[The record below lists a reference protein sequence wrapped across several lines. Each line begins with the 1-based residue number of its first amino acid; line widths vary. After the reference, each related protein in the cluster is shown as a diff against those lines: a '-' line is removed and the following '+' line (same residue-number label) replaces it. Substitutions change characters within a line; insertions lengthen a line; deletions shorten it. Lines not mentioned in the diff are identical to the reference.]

1 MTTFHPL
8 LRMMHSFLA
17 FSSVPS
23 PRPLRLRVRP
33 LSLLLLTL
41 LPTLSYP
48 QSPAPD
54 NSTSL
59 ARDLVNPFIGTGG
72 HGHTYPGACVPNGL
86 VQLSPDTRPDGYND
100 WDGCGGYHASDSLI
114 YGFSHTHLSGTGV
127 ADLCDVLL
135 MPMSGYV
142 SLLPEAY
149 RAPFRRATEAANAGF
164 YKVHLDS
171 RPIPDP
177 ALPNGR
183 RTAGIDVELSA
194 TPRVGV
200 HRYTF
205 PQKED
210 AYVVIDLVHRD
221 QVTEAQ
227 LQVTQGTDGRRTTE
241 ITGYRR
247 SSSWARDQQVF
258 FCMQFSAP
266 AIALLASDQQQT
278 PPSPLQRLSGSD
290 LKGILNFGDL
300 QGRPL
305 IVKVG
310 ISAVSIEGA
319 RKNLEAEVPH
329 WDFDR
334 VRKQAE
340 EAWNAKLGK
349 IRVEGGTREE
359 QRAFYTALYHSYVAP
374 YIFNDV
380 DGQYRGM
387 DGQVH
392 KADHNVYTVFSL
404 WDTFRALHPLMTV
417 LEPEMT
423 RDWIRTFLLHY
434 QQGGR
439 LPVWELWGNETDC
452 MIGYHSVS
460 VIADA
465 YAKGI
470 RGFDTKLAL
479 EAMVASAEA
488 EHFGLRSYR
497 ERGYISSEDEPESVS
512 RTLEY
517 AYDDWCIARFAEM
530 IGEPEVAQR
539 FFARSRNWQ
548 NLFDPATQF
557 FRARRNGGFVE
568 PFDPYE
574 VNFHFT
580 EANAWQYGLFVP
592 HDLPRYLDL
601 IGGRRGLTE
610 RLDALF
616 TARDRTTGRDQSDIT
631 GLIGQYAHG
640 NEPSHNF
647 AYLYALS
654 DRPLSTEVYLRKIM
668 TEFYRDTPDG
678 LIGNEDCGQ
687 MSAWFVWSAMGL
699 YPLTPGDPSYLI
711 GTPLFDRVTM
721 DLGQGRSLRVE
732 ALVGGGQRD
741 HLEALT
747 WNDRET
753 SPYRQLAHTALE
765 QGGTLRFHLGPRA
778 GAAPVLDALTEGK
791 AITGPPPAPFIA
803 APSVTFTDSLVVQVG
818 HVTGPWKLM
827 IEAGAADQL
836 RARNA
841 PLVQGDRVVLRESGT
856 VTAWCE
862 GPDGSRGPV
871 VTARFKQ
878 MDGTRTMT
886 LESTYANQYAAG
898 GSQALVDGL
907 RGGNDFRTG
916 EWQGFLDQDVLA
928 TIDLGKVMK
937 VGRIGLSALQDEKSW
952 IWLPADVEIVTS
964 INQRQWSSTTV
975 THDVDRQTKGTIL
988 RELWTPQLDRRVRYI
1003 KVIARNAG
1011 PCPEWHPGKGG
1022 KSWIF
1027 LDEVLVEP
1035 GK

>member
-1 MTTFHPL
+1 MIWGMTGIIA
-8 LRMMHSFLA
+8 LA
-17 FSSVPS
+17 QQTNP
-23 PRPLRLRVRP
+23 
-33 LSLLLLTL
+33 
-41 LPTLSYP
+41 
-48 QSPAPD
+48 
-54 NSTSL
+54 

-72 HGHTYPGACVPNGL
+72 HGHTFPGACVPNGL

-135 MPMSGYV
+135 MPVSADGTFPWSPDMYRSVFRKGSEHAYAGY
-142 SLLPEAY
+142 
-149 RAPFRRATEAANAGF
+149 
-164 YKVHLDS
+164 YKVTLDGPP
-171 RPIPDP
+171 RLERYAAPQP
-177 ALPNGR
+177 A
-183 RTAGIDVELSA
+183 RTTDGGPLHVELTSTA
-194 TPRVGV
+194 RVGV
-200 HRYTF
+200 HRYTY
-205 PQKED
+205 PTD
-210 AYVVIDLVHRD
+210 ASARLVLDLRHRD
-221 QVTEAQ
+221 KLLPTEGNNIQ
-227 LQVTQGTDGRRTTE
+227 LVNGNEVVGE
-241 ITGYRR
+241 RR
-247 SSSWARDQQVF
+247 SSSWAND
-258 FCMQFSAP
+258 
-266 AIALLASDQQQT
+266 
-278 PPSPLQRLSGSD
+278 QRLFYCIRFSQPWKEAEVAPSD
-290 LKGILNFGDL
+290 LRDLVAGFDFGITKE
-300 QGRPL
+300 PL
-305 IVKVG
+305 IIKVG

-319 RKNLEAEVPH
+319 RKNLETEVPH

-340 EAWNAKLGK
+340 AAWNAKLGK
-349 IRVEGGTREE
+349 ITVEGGTREE

-374 YIFNDV
+374 YLFNDV
-380 DGQYRGM
+380 DGRYRGL

-392 KADHNVYTVFSL
+392 RADHNVYTVFSL

-423 RDWIRTFLLHY
+423 HDWIRTFLLHY

-488 EHFGLRSYR
+488 DHFGLKAYR

-530 IGEPEVAQR
+530 IGEHEVAQR

-548 NLFDPATQF
+548 NLFDPATGF

-601 IGGRRGLTE
+601 IGGRHGLTE

-616 TARDRTTGRDQSDIT
+616 TARERTTGRDQSDIT

-668 TEFYRDTPDG
+668 TEFYRDAPDG

-699 YPLTPGDPSYLI
+699 YPLTPGDPNYVI

-747 WNDRET
+747 WNDQET

-778 GAAPVLDALTEGK
+778 GAAPVLNALTEGK
-791 AITGPPPAPFIA
+791 TITGPPPAPFIS

-818 HVTGPWKLM
+818 HVAGPWKLM
-827 IEAGAADQL
+827 VEAGAAEQL

-841 PLVQGDRVVLRESGT
+841 PQVQGDRVVLRQSGT

-862 GPDGSRGPV
+862 GPDGTRGPV

-898 GSQALVDGL
+898 GTQALVDGL

>member
-1 MTTFHPL
+1 MNMNMAHADPKN
-8 LRMMHSFLA
+8 A
-17 FSSVPS
+17 VG
-23 PRPLRLRVRP
+23 RPGGSTLRVAATMIWGMTAIIGFAQQTNP
-33 LSLLLLTL
+33 
-41 LPTLSYP
+41 
-48 QSPAPD
+48 
-54 NSTSL
+54 

-72 HGHTYPGACVPNGL
+72 HGHTFPGACVPNGL
-86 VQLSPDTRPDGYND
+86 VQLSPDTRPDGYMD
-100 WDGCGGYHASDSLI
+100 WDGCGGYHYSDSLI

-127 ADLCDVLL
+127 ADLCDVLITPVAGIGTYDPL
-135 MPMSGYV
+135 VYRSSFRKETERAHAGYY
-142 SLLPEAY
+142 A
-149 RAPFRRATEAANAGF
+149 
-164 YKVHLDS
+164 VHLDDS
-171 RPIPDP
+171 
-177 ALPNGR
+177 
-183 RTAGIDVELSA
+183 DVDAELTSSM
-194 TPRVGV
+194 RVGV
-200 HRYTF
+200 HRYSFHRSDT
-205 PQKED
+205 
-210 AYVVIDLVHRD
+210 VSLVIDLTHRD
-221 QVTEAQ
+221 NLQEATCVRVSDTEF
-227 LQVTQGTDGRRTTE
+227 VGERS
-241 ITGYRR
+241 
-247 SSSWARDQQVF
+247 SSSWAR
-258 FCMQFSAP
+258 S
-266 AIALLASDQQQT
+266 
-278 PPSPLQRLSGSD
+278 QRLFYCVRLSQPSIAQRMIHQKTTHGSVPKNPKAVLLFKRTD
-290 LKGILNFGDL
+290 A
-300 QGRPL
+300 PL

-319 RKNLEAEVPH
+319 RANLEAEVPH
-329 WDFDR
+329 WDFDL

-340 EAWNAKLGK
+340 AAWNAKLGK
-349 IRVEGGTREE
+349 ITVEGGTREE

-392 KADHNVYTVFSL
+392 TADHNVYTVFSL

-417 LEPEMT
+417 LEPDMT
-423 RDWIRTFLLHY
+423 RDWIKTFLLHY

-439 LPVWELWGNETDC
+439 LPVWELWGNETEC

-488 EHFGLRSYR
+488 DHFGLKAYR

-548 NLFDPATQF
+548 NLFDPATEF

-592 HDLPRYLDL
+592 HDLPRYLEL

-699 YPLTPGDPSYLI
+699 YPLTPGDPSYVI

-721 DLGQGRSLRVE
+721 DLGQGRQLRVE

-765 QGGTLRFHLGPRA
+765 QGGTLRFQLGPRA
-778 GAAPVLDALTEGK
+778 GSAPVLEALTEGRVS
-791 AITGPPPAPFIA
+791 TGPPPAPFIS

-818 HVTGPWKLM
+818 SVPGPWKVM
-827 IEAGAADQL
+827 IEAGDLGQL

-841 PLVQGDRVVLRESGT
+841 PQVKGYRVVLRQSCT

-862 GPDGSRGPV
+862 APDGTRGPM

-898 GSQALVDGL
+898 GTQALVDGL

-937 VGRIGLSALQDEKSW
+937 VGRIALSALQDEKSW

-975 THDVDRQTKGTIL
+975 THDVDRRTKGPIL
-988 RELWTPQLDRRVRYI
+988 RELWTPKLDRRVRYI
-1003 KVIARNAG
+1003 KIIARNAG

-1027 LDEVLVEP
+1027 VDEVLVEP